1 MDHDIPGHQIELGPN
16 HTVGVARHR
25 DGGVYIR
32 WTMMRGEAAVAT
44 KVRLSKEAADATWFL
59 IRRALQDNPP
69 CDIGITSAE
78 ATP

>member
-1 MDHDIPGHQIELGPN
+1 MSNEIPGHQIELGPN
-16 HTVGVARHR
+16 HKVGVARKE

-32 WTMMRGEAAVAT
+32 WMMMKGEAAVET
-44 KVRLSKEAADATWFL
+44 KVCLSKEAAEATWFL

-69 CDIGITSAE
+69 CDIEITAKE